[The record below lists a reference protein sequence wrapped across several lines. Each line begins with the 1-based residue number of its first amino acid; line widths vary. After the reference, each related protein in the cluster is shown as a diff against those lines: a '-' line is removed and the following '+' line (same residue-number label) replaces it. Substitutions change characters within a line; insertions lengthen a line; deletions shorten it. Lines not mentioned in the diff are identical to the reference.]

1 MFEEC
6 LTTIKKESEE
16 AAKNESV
23 PEDNNNNDTPKDEGL
38 GSLEGMFKDFERI
51 AKE

>member
-16 AAKNESV
+16 AAKNGSA
-23 PEDNNNNDTPKDEGL
+23 PNDNNNDTPKDEGL